1 MMRPTVMKKPNVK
14 ADTMAALMDQKV
26 IADVAA
32 PKAPPTLSTAQRQ
45 PSPQMNPAIKPM
57 GFGGGASPQVRQ
69 PTAPQGIPSQQRT
82 TQAGGVVKPTAP
94 AMPAGPVTPTQTMP
108 GATRPAEQPAAPAT
122 QDDLDAMIRSF
133 VEDRLRSAGNVD
145 TTEQEALIRQQ
156 MEGKLGS
163 SLVDQRARMGRAG
176 FGASGATAALESDA
190 RTAASREALDQI
202 LGLRSSE
209 EQRAFNNAT
218 QAISTESDMRSAA
231 SDDAL
236 RRMVLETLQAQAGL
250 EGDGSGVPAYG
261 TPTGVGGAVAAGTD
275 AQRRAASDAYLTNQ
289 GYDLNGDGKVSD
301 GERRKSTTDKMAA
314 IQKFKDTPDKSALPT
329 VSIGGDWIVLGGA
342 DDRDGDGRGQAYN
355 RVTGEIGYYNL

>member
-1 MMRPTVMKKPNVK
+1 MKKPNVK
-14 ADTMAALMDQKV
+14 ADTMAQLMDQKV

-45 PSPQMNPAIKPM
+45 PQPQMNPAIKPM
-57 GFGGGASPQVRQ
+57 GFGGGSPQIRQ
-69 PTAPQGIPSQQRT
+69 PTAPQGLPTKIQPGGIKPPTQQPAT
-82 TQAGGVVKPTAP
+82 TPAPTIATPAQTTAP
-94 AMPAGPVTPTQTMP
+94 LSPSAQAKPPAS
-108 GATRPAEQPAAPAT
+108 

-133 VEDRLRSAGNVD
+133 VEDRLGAANNVD

-202 LGLRSSE
+202 LGLRTSE

-250 EGDGSGVPAYG
+250 ETPVEGAPSSTPADVVQSLTGTGAYEEKENLTTIKDGNDPGKPMTNVGAMPPDAVPVDGYPGVFWSERLRKYLK
-261 TPTGVGGAVAAGTD
+261 AG
-275 AQRRAASDAYLTNQ
+275 
-289 GYDLNGDGKVSD
+289 
-301 GERRKSTTDKMAA
+301 
-314 IQKFKDTPDKSALPT
+314 
-329 VSIGGDWIVLGGA
+329 
-342 DDRDGDGRGQAYN
+342 
-355 RVTGEIGYYNL
+355 

>member
-14 ADTMAALMDQKV
+14 ADTMAAIMDQKV

-45 PSPQMNPAIKPM
+45 PQPQMNPAIKPM

-69 PTAPQGIPSQQRT
+69 PTAPQGLPSQQRT
-82 TQAGGVVKPTAP
+82 TQAGGVVKPTP
-94 AMPAGPVTPTQTMP
+94 MQGIIKHGP
-108 GATRPAEQPAAPAT
+108 GAGGAVPGAPTGLPPSGAQSGLDIGASPSMPTGGQGASNAT
-122 QDDLDAMIRSF
+122 QDDIDAMIRSF

-250 EGDGSGVPAYG
+250 ETPVEGGTSTPVDAVQSLTGTGAYEEKENLTTIKDGNDPGKPMTNVGAMPPDAVPVDGYPGVFWSERLRKYLK
-261 TPTGVGGAVAAGTD
+261 AG
-275 AQRRAASDAYLTNQ
+275 
-289 GYDLNGDGKVSD
+289 
-301 GERRKSTTDKMAA
+301 
-314 IQKFKDTPDKSALPT
+314 
-329 VSIGGDWIVLGGA
+329 
-342 DDRDGDGRGQAYN
+342 
-355 RVTGEIGYYNL
+355 